1 MLVSVEIPD
10 SLARQLHLDGPESN
24 RRALEMFALEGYRT
38 LELSR
43 RQVGELL
50 GLSFYDT
57 EDFLKRNQPTIPLT
71 MEEYERGSS
80 ALSGLIKARHRCR
93 EF

>member
-10 SLARQLHLDGPESN
+10 TIAHQLHLDGPERN
-24 RRALEMFALEGYRT
+24 RRALEMVALEGYRS

-50 GLSFYDT
+50 GLSFYET
-57 EDFLKRNQPTIPLT
+57 EEFLKRNHAAISLT
-71 MEEYERGSS
+71 MEEFDRGSTALNHLLS
-80 ALSGLIKARHRCR
+80 A
-93 EF
+93 

>member
-10 SLARQLHLDGPESN
+10 TFAHQLHLDGPERN
-24 RRALEMFALEGYRT
+24 RRALEIFALEGYRT

-50 GLSFYDT
+50 GLSFYET
-57 EDFLKRNQPTIPLT
+57 EEFLKRSHATIPLS

-80 ALSGLIKARHRCR
+80 ALSSVL
-93 EF
+93 EP